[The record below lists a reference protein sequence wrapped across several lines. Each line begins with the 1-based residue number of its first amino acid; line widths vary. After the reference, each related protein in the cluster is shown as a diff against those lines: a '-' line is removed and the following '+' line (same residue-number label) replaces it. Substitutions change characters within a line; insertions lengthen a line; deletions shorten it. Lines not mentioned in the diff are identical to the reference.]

1 LNQTRGARAPIDLSE
16 ARRNAREGA
25 SGLSSNPRRFY
36 APALRNEAAT
46 ANVQVEF
53 KVDINGAVLN
63 AVVVRTTQSGF
74 DDAAITGG

>member
-1 LNQTRGARAPIDLSE
+1 
-16 ARRNAREGA
+16 
-25 SGLSSNPRRFY
+25 
-36 APALRNEAAT
+36 LRNEAAT